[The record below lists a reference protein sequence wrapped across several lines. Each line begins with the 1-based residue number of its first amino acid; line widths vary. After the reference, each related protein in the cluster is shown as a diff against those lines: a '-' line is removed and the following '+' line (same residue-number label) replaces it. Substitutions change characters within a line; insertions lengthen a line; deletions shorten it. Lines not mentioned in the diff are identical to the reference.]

1 MHLTLKKE
9 QFLVD
14 KNGEPKAVV
23 LDLPEYNKLL
33 NFIEDS
39 EDALDLKHA
48 VETSP
53 GSISHDEL
61 LRRLKERGLV

>member
-1 MHLTLKKE
+1 MTLKTE

-14 KNGEPKAVV
+14 KRGHPKAVV
-23 LDLPEYNKLL
+23 LSLAEYRGLVHYLEDL
-33 NFIEDS
+33 

-53 GSISHDEL
+53 GTISHREL
-61 LRRLKERGLV
+61 IAQLKRQG